1 LAYTSGNPVAT
12 SNSTISPAPPE
23 PHLKRVL
30 SLWDLI
36 YYGVILTSPIA
47 AVPLFGEG
55 QVLSHGHTVATL
67 LLAMVAMSATAVSF
81 GRMASVYPSSGSVY
95 TYISR
100 ELNPH
105 FGFVVGWAMFLEY
118 LFQPI
123 QNALYAVLAI
133 QRMTPRIPFAVLAA
147 LTVGLITVMAV
158 QGIKFTAR
166 TNEVLLGFMMIVT
179 TIFLIT
185 AFRYVVLHQGLGGMV
200 SMRPIYNPQTFNLRA
215 LAAGTSLAALVF
227 IGFDGVSILAEEV
240 KNPKRNV
247 LLASVLVVVFT
258 GLFSGLQA
266 YFAQRVWP
274 DYTTLQ
280 NPETAFMDVARVA
293 SGPMLFTAY
302 GVMLLISS
310 IACGLAGHVGA
321 SRLLYSMGRDDVLPR
336 KIFGHLSAKK
346 SNPVFNLW
354 IIGVMAYI
362 GTITISW
369 EHSAEVVIFGA
380 LLAFMGVN
388 LAALRHFWFS
398 ASVVGR
404 RNFLVDAFVPGFGIV
419 FCVIL
424 LMSLQTWTRY
434 AGVAWLAIGV
444 AYGAYKT
451 RGFTQ
456 RPKLIDFS
464 DS

>member
-1 LAYTSGNPVAT
+1 METSTDAVPTGKAAQPR
-12 SNSTISPAPPE
+12 
-23 PHLKRVL
+23 LKRVL

-55 QVLSHGHTVATL
+55 QVLSRGHAVATL
-67 LLAMVAMSATAVSF
+67 LLAMVAMSVTAVSF

-105 FGFVVGWAMFLEY
+105 LGFVIGWAMFLEY

-123 QNALYAVLAI
+123 QNALYAALTF
-133 QRMTPRIPFAVLAA
+133 QRMTPRIPFAILAA
-147 LTVGLITVMAV
+147 FAVGLITFMTI

-166 TNEVLLGFMMIVT
+166 TNEVLLAFMLLVT
-179 TIFLIT
+179 TVFLVE
-185 AFRYVVLHQGLGGMV
+185 AFRYVVLHHRYAGLM
-200 SMRPIYNPQTFNLRA
+200 SLQPIYNPGTFNLRA

-247 LLASVLVVVFT
+247 LLASVCVVLFT
-258 GLFSGLQA
+258 GLFSGLQV
-266 YFAQRVWP
+266 YMAQRVWP

-280 NPETAFMDVARVA
+280 NPETAFMDVAQMA
-293 SGPMLFTAY
+293 SGPVLFAAY
-302 GVMLLISS
+302 GAMLLVSS

-321 SRLLYSMGRDDVLPR
+321 SRLLYCMGRDNVLPR
-336 KIFGHLSAKK
+336 KIFGHLSPKK
-346 SNPVFNLW
+346 SNPIYNVW
-354 IIGVMAYI
+354 IIGVLAYI
-362 GTITISW
+362 GVITIPW
-369 EHSAEVVIFGA
+369 EHAAEIVTFGA

-388 LAALRHFWFS
+388 LSALKHFWFS
-398 ASVVGR
+398 REAVGN
-404 RNFLVDAFVPGFGIV
+404 RNFFVDCFVPGFGIA
-419 FCVIL
+419 FCFVL
-424 LMSLQTWTRY
+424 LVSLQTWTKY
-434 AGVAWLAIGV
+434 AGLTWLAVGILYS
-444 AYGAYKT
+444 AYQT
-451 RGFTQ
+451 RGFTM

-464 DS
+464 ES

>member
-1 LAYTSGNPVAT
+1 MAT
-12 SNSTISPAPPE
+12 SSGAVQVASTQ

-36 YYGVILTSPIA
+36 YYGIILTSPIA

-55 QVLSHGHTVATL
+55 QVLSHGHTVGTL
-67 LLAMVAMSATAVSF
+67 MLAMVAMSVTAVSF

-105 FGFVVGWAMFLEY
+105 VGFVVGWAMFLEY

-133 QRMTPRIPFAVLAA
+133 QRMTPRVPFAILAA
-147 LTVGLITVMAV
+147 LAVGLITVMTV
-158 QGIKFTAR
+158 QGIRFTAR
-166 TNEVLLGFMMIVT
+166 TNEVLLGFMLLVT
-179 TIFLIT
+179 TVFIVE
-185 AFRYVVLHQGLGGMV
+185 AFRYIVFHHRFIGLL
-200 SMRPIYNPQTFNLRA
+200 SMQPIYNPATFNVRA

-227 IGFDGVSILAEEV
+227 IGFDGVSVLAEEV

-247 LLASVLVVVFT
+247 LLASVSVVLFT
-258 GLFSGLQA
+258 GLFSGLQV
-266 YFAQRVWP
+266 YLAQRVWP

-293 SGPMLFTAY
+293 SGPWLFAAY

-336 KIFGHLSAKK
+336 KIFGHLSPKT
-346 SNPVFNLW
+346 SNPIYNVW
-354 IIGVMAYI
+354 IIGVLAYI
-362 GTITISW
+362 GVVTIPW
-369 EHSAEVVIFGA
+369 EHAAEIVTFGA
-380 LLAFMGVN
+380 LLAFMAVN

-398 ASVVGR
+398 KEAAGHR
-404 RNFLVDAFVPGFGIV
+404 DFFVDAFVPSFGIV
-419 FCVIL
+419 FCFVL
-424 LMSLQTWTRY
+424 LLSLQTWTRY
-434 AGVAWLAIGV
+434 AGMAWLAVGIL
-444 AYGAYKT
+444 YGGYKT